1 MAELTAALKATEC
14 EVKAK
19 IKSIRAQYTREKQK
33 SSKVKTGTGTDEVYV
48 SKWPH
53 LEQLKFLDDFIIAKK
68 SISNLSVN
76 LSSGCCLVAQVVVV
90 LEVLDL
96 VASYQINVDEEVS
109 DVHVEEQ
116 EDDTQSDMNTSS
128 TAQSTKRPTSSGT
141 GLTKRQKKESQE
153 DELMKRAI
161 ACMEKVGDRNLKQDD
176 DDVFGLFVAS
186 ELRSISDPQCKNWGL
201 FVQ

>member
-48 SKWPH
+48 LKWPH
-53 LEQLKFLDDFIIAKK
+53 LEQLKFLDDFIITKK

-96 VASYQINVDEEVS
+96 VASYQVILNVFQNLYCLE
-109 DVHVEEQ
+109 
-116 EDDTQSDMNTSS
+116 
-128 TAQSTKRPTSSGT
+128 
-141 GLTKRQKKESQE
+141 LKKECRHNEHQFE
-153 DELMKRAI
+153 FEENCAGCNRLM
-161 ACMEKVGDRNLKQDD
+161 
-176 DDVFGLFVAS
+176 
-186 ELRSISDPQCKNWGL
+186 
-201 FVQ
+201 